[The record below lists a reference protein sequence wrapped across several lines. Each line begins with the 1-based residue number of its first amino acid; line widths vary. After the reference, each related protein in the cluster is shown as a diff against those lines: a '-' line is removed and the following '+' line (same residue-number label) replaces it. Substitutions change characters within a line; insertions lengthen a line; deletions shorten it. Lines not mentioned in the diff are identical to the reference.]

1 MPTTIVAPQP
11 FEHAMALFPQDAL
24 NLGVRRR
31 EVFGWA
37 AYDFANSG
45 YTTVVLTAV
54 FSAYFV
60 GSVAEGAAW
69 ATLAWTL
76 TLALSSAVV
85 MFTMPALGAYADLRA
100 AKKRMLALSTIGCVL
115 ATVALAATGPG
126 DLVWAVVFVVL
137 SNVFFS
143 YGESLIAAF
152 LPELARP
159 TSLGRVSGWGWSFGY
174 FGGMLALGAS
184 LAYVLWAQAQ
194 GLPATHFVP
203 VTMLLTAGLFAGAS
217 LFTFGLLRERA
228 HPQATEP
235 AVTGSGDAGLAAS
248 LAQLAR
254 TWRQARRYQD
264 FTALLACAVAY
275 QAGISVVI
283 ALAAIYAEQALG
295 FKQTDTMVLIF
306 LVNIAAA
313 LGAFAWGYVQDRIG
327 HERALGATLAGWIVM
342 TLLAGLATSAALF
355 WVAAVIAGL
364 CMGSS
369 QSAGRA
375 LAGALAPERQRAEFF
390 GLWTFATRLSAIIGP
405 VTYGLIT
412 LLSAGNHRLAIFG
425 TGLFFVLGLGLLRR
439 VNVARGIAA
448 ARP

>member
-1 MPTTIVAPQP
+1 MPI
-11 FEHAMALFPQDAL
+11 FPQDAL
-24 NLGVRRR
+24 NPGVRRR
-31 EVFGWA
+31 EVLGWA

-60 GSVAEGAAW
+60 GSVAGSARW

-76 TLALSSAVV
+76 TLAASSLVV
-85 MFTMPALGAYADLRA
+85 MLTMPALGAYADLRT
-100 AKKRMLALSTIGCVL
+100 AKKRLLALSTVGCVL
-115 ATVALAATGPG
+115 STAALAAAGPG
-126 DLVWAVVFVVL
+126 DLVWAVAFVIL

-159 TSLGRVSGWGWSFGY
+159 RSLGRVSGWGWSFGY

-184 LAYVLWAQAQ
+184 LGYVLWAQAQ
-194 GLPATHFVP
+194 GLAAAHFVP
-203 VTMLLTAGLFAGAS
+203 VTMLLTAGLFAVAS
-217 LFTFGLLRERA
+217 FVTFALLRERA
-228 HPQATEP
+228 QPQAIGP
-235 AVTGSGDAGLAAS
+235 GAAVCKETGLAAS

-295 FKQTDTMVLIF
+295 FKQTDTMILIF

-313 LGAFAWGYVQDRIG
+313 LGAFAWGYVQDRVG
-327 HERALGATLAGWIVM
+327 HVQALGATLVGWIVM
-342 TLLAGLATSAALF
+342 TVLAGLATSAALF

-375 LAGALAPERQRAEFF
+375 LAGALAPERQRAEFY
-390 GLWTFATRLSAIIGP
+390 GLWTFAIRLSAIIGP

-425 TGLFFVLGLGLLRR
+425 TGLFFVLGLVLLRR
-439 VNVARGIAA
+439 VNVQRGITAA
-448 ARP
+448 GL